1 MKKEKL
7 EIGQIVNTFGIKGQV
22 KVVPFTDDITQF
34 DTLKQIYIEKRK
46 NLELFKIEKT
56 NYHKNMIIL
65 KLKGID
71 TPEQAESLRNCYIK
85 INRKDARKLPEGTY
99 FIVDLIGLD
108 VYTDEEKLLG
118 TLEDIYNAGS
128 SDIYVVRTSE
138 GKQILL
144 PAIKDV
150 IKKVD
155 IENKKVIVH
164 IIEGLI

>member
-1 MKKEKL
+1 MEEYL
-7 EIGQIVNTFGIKGQV
+7 EIGQIVNTFGIKGKV

-46 NLELFKIEKT
+46 NLELFEIEKS

-85 INRKDARKLPEGTY
+85 INRKDGRKLPEGTY

>member
-1 MKKEKL
+1 MEEYL

-46 NLELFKIEKT
+46 NLELFEIEKS

-128 SDIYVVRTSE
+128 SDIHVVRTSE

>member
-1 MKKEKL
+1 MEEYL

-46 NLELFKIEKT
+46 NLELFEIEKS

-85 INRKDARKLPEGTY
+85 INRKDARNLPEGTY

>member
-1 MKKEKL
+1 MEEYL

>member
-1 MKKEKL
+1 MEEYL
-7 EIGQIVNTFGIKGQV
+7 EIGQIVNTIGIKGQV

-46 NLELFKIEKT
+46 NLELFEIEKS

>member
-1 MKKEKL
+1 MEEYL

-46 NLELFKIEKT
+46 NLELFEIEKS

-150 IKKVD
+150 IKNVD
-155 IENKKVIVH
+155 IENKKIFVSVM
-164 IIEGLI
+164 EGLM

>member
-1 MKKEKL
+1 MEEYL

-46 NLELFKIEKT
+46 NLELFEIEKSKD
-56 NYHKNMIIL
+56 HKNMIIL

-150 IKKVD
+150 IKNVD
-155 IENKKVIVH
+155 LEGGKITVH
-164 IIEGLI
+164 LIPGLI

>member
-1 MKKEKL
+1 MEEYL

-46 NLELFKIEKT
+46 NLELFEIEKS

-85 INRKDARKLPEGTY
+85 INRKDARKLQEGTY

>member
-1 MKKEKL
+1 MEEYL
-7 EIGQIVNTFGIKGQV
+7 EICQIVNTFGIKGQV

-46 NLELFKIEKT
+46 NLELFEIEKS

>member
-1 MKKEKL
+1 MEEYL

-46 NLELFKIEKT
+46 NLELFEIEKS

-71 TPEQAESLRNCYIK
+71 TPESLRNCYIK

>member
-1 MKKEKL
+1 MEEYL

-46 NLELFKIEKT
+46 NLELFEIEKS

-164 IIEGLI
+164 IMFIG

>member
-1 MKKEKL
+1 
-7 EIGQIVNTFGIKGQV
+7 
-22 KVVPFTDDITQF
+22 
-34 DTLKQIYIEKRK
+34 
-46 NLELFKIEKT
+46 
-56 NYHKNMIIL
+56 MIIL

-118 TLEDIYNAGS
+118 TLGS

>member
-1 MKKEKL
+1 MEEYL

-22 KVVPFTDDITQF
+22 KVVPFTDDMTQF

-128 SDIYVVRTSE
+128 SDIYVVRNSE

>member
-1 MKKEKL
+1 MEEYL

-46 NLELFKIEKT
+46 NLELFEIEKS

-155 IENKKVIVH
+155 VENKKVIVH

>member
-1 MKKEKL
+1 MEEYL

-108 VYTDEEKLLG
+108 VYTDEEKFLG

>member
-1 MKKEKL
+1 MQYL

-46 NLELFKIEKT
+46 NLELFEIEKS

>member
-1 MKKEKL
+1 MQKRL

-46 NLELFKIEKT
+46 NLELFEIEKS

>member
-1 MKKEKL
+1 MEEYL

-34 DTLKQIYIEKRK
+34 DTLKQINIEKRK
-46 NLELFKIEKT
+46 NLELFEIEKS

>member
-1 MKKEKL
+1 
-7 EIGQIVNTFGIKGQV
+7 
-22 KVVPFTDDITQF
+22 
-34 DTLKQIYIEKRK
+34 
-46 NLELFKIEKT
+46 
-56 NYHKNMIIL
+56 MIIL

-150 IKKVD
+150 IKKL
-155 IENKKVIVH
+155 ILKTKK
-164 IIEGLI
+164 

>member
-1 MKKEKL
+1 MEEYL

-46 NLELFKIEKT
+46 NLELFEIEKS

>member
-1 MKKEKL
+1 MEEYL

-46 NLELFKIEKT
+46 NLELFEIEKS

-71 TPEQAESLRNCYIK
+71 IPEQAESLRNCYIK

>member
-1 MKKEKL
+1 MEEYL

-46 NLELFKIEKT
+46 NLELFEIEKS

-71 TPEQAESLRNCYIK
+71 TPKQAESLRNCYIK

>member
-1 MKKEKL
+1 MEEYL

-46 NLELFKIEKT
+46 NLELFEIEKS
-56 NYHKNMIIL
+56 NYHKNMMIL

-128 SDIYVVRTSE
+128 SDIYVVKNDE
-138 GKQILL
+138 GKEILL

-150 IKKVD
+150 LKQVD
-155 IENKKVIVH
+155 LENKKIIVH

>member
-1 MKKEKL
+1 MEEYL

-22 KVVPFTDDITQF
+22 KVIPFTDDMTQF

-128 SDIYVVRTSE
+128 SDIYVVRNSE

>member
-1 MKKEKL
+1 MEEYL

-46 NLELFKIEKT
+46 NLELFKIEKS